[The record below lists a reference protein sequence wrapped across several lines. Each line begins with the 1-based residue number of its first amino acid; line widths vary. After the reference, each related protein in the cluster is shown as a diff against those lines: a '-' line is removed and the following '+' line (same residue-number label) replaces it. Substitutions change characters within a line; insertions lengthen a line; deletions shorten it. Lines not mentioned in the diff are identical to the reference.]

1 MAKEYDDDDIND
13 NARDDSDLPIELDA
27 ELKFDEDLDLD
38 DLAKEALEQQ
48 LAKKNKIQQNVSRF
62 SLQSRRAIEDHL
74 EKRRL
79 RRELDYLFDDQFVN
93 DDKKPKE
100 S

>member
-1 MAKEYDDDDIND
+1 MAKEYDDDIND
-13 NARDDSDLPIELDA
+13 NTMDDSNLPIELDP
-27 ELKFDEDLDLD
+27 ELKFEEDLDLD

-48 LAKKNKIQQNVSRF
+48 LAKKNKNQQNVSRF
-62 SLQSRRAIEDHL
+62 SLQARRAIEEHL

-79 RRELDYLFDDQFVN
+79 RKELDYLFDNHLSDEN
-93 DDKKPKE
+93 KKSNE